1 MLKKMFIIF
10 VVFISSFLS
19 ASAYNSS
26 DIINITSEVIDSN
39 INYIYN
45 VPHWKDL
52 IITNFTTD
60 SDKMEIWI
68 FDNNSLV
75 SLFEDSNVTMF
86 VKITDSLWVQDYKI
100 TWWGFNI
107 AIMWYLVDEGE
118 ELWVSALDKKLDI
131 IVTQLWDINILIY
144 LIFMIIVWY
153 ILFFT
158 LKWWL
163 FN

>member
-1 MLKKMFIIF
+1 MFIIF